1 MCPCALPWINCTL
14 VKFIP
19 YICKVLAKVFRM
31 SVKFMRVTYW
41 ITAVSFS
48 AMMALSALLYLTA
61 AGRFF

>member
-1 MCPCALPWINCTL
+1 
-14 VKFIP
+14 
-19 YICKVLAKVFRM
+19 M

-61 AGRFF
+61 AGRFY